1 MLNGRQ
7 QAQGAFLHE
16 SAVLRRFDIM
26 LRRAIRHMDVERP
39 EPESAEFEDFELAIE
54 SLADELAWRDI
65 SDDEV
70 F

>member
-1 MLNGRQ
+1 
-7 QAQGAFLHE
+7 
-16 SAVLRRFDIM
+16 
-26 LRRAIRHMDVERP
+26 MDVERP
-39 EPESAEFEDFELAIE
+39 EPESAEFADFELAIE